1 MLTSRNENNFPFLIF
16 LLKLSAF
23 KLMFKSNE
31 RSEYSDIGLG
41 DFLKNNERSEYCYI
55 SLGDFFSG
63 KVYTSKACI
72 IV

>member
-1 MLTSRNENNFPFLIF
+1 
-16 LLKLSAF
+16 
-23 KLMFKSNE
+23 MFKSNE

-72 IV
+72 IVWNIFFFLT